1 MAHISVIIPVYNAEK
16 TLRRCLDS
24 VLSQTRQADEIVAVN
39 DGSTDS
45 SAVLLQEYAE
55 KYSSIRVVT
64 QQNQG
69 VSAARNAG
77 IDAATGEWV
86 LFVDADDYLDADALE
101 ILAADRSGEMSLA
114 GLTIHT
120 AEKTY
125 KQPLFRSGQDK
136 KTGAMSAK
144 EGLDIMSY
152 YTFCGPVC
160 KLFRADIIKKNN
172 ICFPLDMHFGED
184 TVFVYRYLKYVQRLT
199 VSDTH
204 VYHCDKGNE
213 RSLTATVD
221 SAVYYNSMKRIYPV
235 MREAYESHG
244 VSVDYA
250 DYVYLDALQAATHMS
265 YKDGGMTAAERRD
278 VYKTMCM
285 NAHFDSIK
293 QQCSPMFVLFGRW
306 HAWHLC
312 EWYMRMRNKK

>member
-1 MAHISVIIPVYNAEK
+1 MERVSVIIPVYNAEK

-24 VLSQTRQADEIVAVN
+24 VLSQTRQADEIVAVD

-45 SAVLLQEYAE
+45 SAALLQEYAE
-55 KYSSIRVVT
+55 KYLSVRVVT
-64 QQNQG
+64 QPNQG

-77 IDAATGEWV
+77 INAAAGEWI
-86 LFVDADDYLDADALE
+86 LFVDADDYLDANALE

-125 KQPLFRSGQDK
+125 KQPLFRSSKDR
-136 KTGAMSAK
+136 KTGAMPVA
-144 EGLDIMSY
+144 EGLDILSY
-152 YTFCGPVC
+152 YTFCGPVS
-160 KLFRADIIKKNN
+160 KLFRTDIIKQNS
-172 ICFPLDMHFGED
+172 IRFPLDMRFGED
-184 TVFVYRYLKYVQRLT
+184 TVFVYRYLKYVQRLA
-199 VSDTH
+199 VSDSH
-204 VYHCDKGNE
+204 VYHCDKSNE
-213 RSLTATVD
+213 RSLTAAVD

-235 MREAYESHG
+235 MREAYESHE
-244 VSVDYA
+244 VSVAYA

-278 VYKTMCM
+278 AYKTICG

-293 QQCSPMFVLFGRW
+293 NQCSPAVVLFGRW

-312 EWYMRMRNKK
+312 EWYMRIRNKK